1 MRWSWSPSWWSSFLT
16 SLAGY
21 AAPPLAGLG
30 AASLLSRGHAP
41 TVLALT
47 ATAMALILIVA
58 RGAYAVVTVLAVGV
72 VAVAALYWGPTWVQ
86 QWVAYTETWLLLLG
100 ELGGLWALVDN
111 RIRAAD
117 INDDA
122 WDLAAL
128 TRIPSLVWILA
139 WTVLIGW
146 TVWTAFTM
154 LVL

>member
-1 MRWSWSPSWWSSFLT
+1 MVF
-16 SLAGY
+16 
-21 AAPPLAGLG
+21 
-30 AASLLSRGHAP
+30 
-41 TVLALT
+41 
-47 ATAMALILIVA
+47 MLIVA
-58 RGAYAVVTVLAVGV
+58 RGAYAVGSVLAVCL
-72 VAVAALYWGPTWVQ
+72 VAFAALYWGPTCAQ

-100 ELGGLWALVDN
+100 ELGGLWALVHN
-111 RIRAAD
+111 RIWAAD